1 MKSYKLL
8 SIIIS
13 FLFQL
18 SLNDNRLLKD
28 LSPLY
33 EEINGCF
40 NYFMDTTNFIEGS
53 KGYGLT
59 QDRLTDP
66 TLSSIAATGFL
77 LASYPVFVEIKLI
90 EYEYAKNIVNKT
102 YDTILNI
109 QSDSKTSYAGCLSHF
124 VNKYTGERVDNS
136 EISTIYTV
144 ILISGIISR

>member
-1 MKSYKLL
+1 MKPYKLL

-18 SLNDNRLLKD
+18 SLNDYRLLKD

-40 NYFMDTTNFIEGS
+40 NFFMDITNFIEGS
-53 KGYGLT
+53 KGYDLT

-90 EYEYAKNIVNKT
+90 EY
-102 YDTILNI
+102 
-109 QSDSKTSYAGCLSHF
+109 
-124 VNKYTGERVDNS
+124 
-136 EISTIYTV
+136 
-144 ILISGIISR
+144 